1 MPEIEIRSIVEKDLT
16 ALWAFEHGYYSEYVW
31 QMNLDAEPQVKR
43 VEFRLV
49 RLPRRIFV
57 AYPRQKEMIFA
68 NWDQSEAFLVAHL
81 SGRAV
86 GYADITTNNPA
97 DEVRVHNLV
106 VSSPMRRQGIASG
119 LLVALMNLCSNR
131 SMHHL
136 LLPLQS
142 KNGPAIQMAQKLG
155 FEFYGY
161 QDHYFPNQDLALF
174 FHRYI
179 R

>member
-1 MPEIEIRSIVEKDLT
+1 MPEIEIRSIVDEDLS
-16 ALWAFEHGYYSEYVW
+16 ALRAFEHGYYSEYVW
-31 QMNLDAEPQVKR
+31 QMNLDAEPQIKR
-43 VEFRLV
+43 VEFRRV

-57 AYPRQKEMIFA
+57 AYPRQKTAIFQD
-68 NWDQSEAFLVAHL
+68 WDQSEAFLVACL
-81 SGRAV
+81 GGRAV
-86 GYADITTNNPA
+86 GYADITTDNLA

-131 SMHHL
+131 SIHRL

-142 KNGPAIQMAQKLG
+142 KNDPAIQMAQKLG
-155 FEFYGY
+155 FEFCGY

>member
-1 MPEIEIRSIVEKDLT
+1 MPEIEIRSIVEEDLT

-31 QMNLDAEPQVKR
+31 QMNLDAEPQDKR
-43 VEFRLV
+43 VEFRRV

-57 AYPRQKEMIFA
+57 PYPRPKETVFED
-68 NWDQSEAFLVAHL
+68 WDQSEAFLVAHL
-81 SGRAV
+81 KGRAV
-86 GYADITTNNPA
+86 GYADIAINLLT
-97 DEVRVHNLV
+97 DEVRVQNLV

-119 LLVALMNLCSNR
+119 LMVALMKLCSNR
-131 SMHHL
+131 KMHHL

-142 KNGPAIQMAQKLG
+142 KNDPAIQMGQKLG
-155 FEFYGY
+155 FEFHGY